1 MGWQFTGIKV
11 LDEVYV
17 PFFGALGAAWDDA
30 MVARW
35 SVNPVG
41 MLWPEM
47 NAAFVTSGGGM
58 GPAGH
63 SAASEGPRPGIGVI
77 IARQGAEAIHRAD
90 CCGGIREWC
99 SAMS

>member
-1 MGWQFTGIKV
+1 V

-47 NAAFVTSGGGM
+47 NAAL
-58 GPAGH
+58 
-63 SAASEGPRPGIGVI
+63 
-77 IARQGAEAIHRAD
+77 
-90 CCGGIREWC
+90 
-99 SAMS
+99 